1 MSLWGITTAA
11 EDKPKFLPVD
21 KNAAG
26 STGAREHAIA
36 VAGGWGL
43 APGLAASGND
53 NANATP
59 EVLVCVRNL
68 AEFMGS
74 ASIIGINWTDA
85 TVANTGT
92 FDITVTF
99 DEAVDITS
107 ATRSADQVITNK
119 AYILLS
125 RVGKTDMVEDS
136 TMACQYFSGSG
147 SNQIVFRGLAVTNAA
162 AGFLAFNGEGVGE
175 AGIIT
180 GINFD
185 GTAAMT
191 EEDGK
196 AANGLRLESGTAS
209 AGTAGGSLLAD
220 GSACTSVTVAGAITA
235 STAFVIDGLSG
246 ATLVAGM
253 TITVNGAG
261 GTPAASITDAD
272 GNTGISTDNSLT
284 IATVTNQTTFTVSE
298 AVTIAN
304 DIVLLAST
312 NGGAEVIADALNF
325 AVAGPKFDS
334 RVDIKTITRVGADDS
349 VAVELENG
357 TEDLDGQDNVGGG
370 NNFRMVQES
379 GNAASLGTGDNALR
393 NIEGRTIRTDPYVV
407 ETALDDAATFLAS
420 GSTSGT
426 ANVLKGMD
434 VAAA

>member
-1 MSLWGITTAA
+1 MGLWGTTTAV

-21 KNAAG
+21 SNASG
-26 STGAREHAIA
+26 SMGARENAIA

-43 APGLAASGND
+43 SPGLAASGND
-53 NANATP
+53 NLNAQP
-59 EVLVCVRNL
+59 EVLVCVKNL
-68 AEFMGS
+68 AIFMGS
-74 ASIIGINWTDA
+74 ASVIGVDWTDA
-85 TVANTGT
+85 TVGNVGD

-107 ATRSADQVITNK
+107 ATRTANQVITNK

-125 RVGKTDMVEDS
+125 RVGKTDMVEDN

-147 SNQIVFRGLAVTNAA
+147 SNQLVFRGRSATNAA
-162 AGFLAFNGEGVGE
+162 AGFLAFNGEGVGDT
-175 AGIIT
+175 GVIT
-180 GINFD
+180 GINFN
-185 GTAAMT
+185 GTATAK

-196 AANGLRLESGTAS
+196 SALGFRLESGTSS
-209 AGTAGGSLLAD
+209 AGTAGGSVLAD
-220 GSACTSVTVAGAITA
+220 GSACTSVTVAGAINAT
-235 STAFVIDGLSG
+235 TAFVIDGLSG

-312 NGGAEVIADALNF
+312 NGGEEIAADAINF
-325 AVAGPKFDS
+325 AVAGPLFNTES
-334 RVDIKTITRVGADDS
+334 NIKTITRTGADDS
-349 VAVELENG
+349 VALELEDG
-357 TEDLDGQDNVGGG
+357 TTDLDDVGGG
-370 NNFRMVQES
+370 QGDDFRLVQES
-379 GNAASLGTGDNALR
+379 GNAASNNSDGRNA
-393 NIEGRTIRTDPYVV
+393 EGKGIALTDPYVV
-407 ETALDDAATFLAS
+407 EISLNDAATFLAS

-426 ANVLKGMD
+426 ANILKGVD

>member
-53 NANATP
+53 NADATP

-220 GSACTSVTVAGAITA
+220 GSAAATLTVNGALTQA
-235 STAFVIDGLSG
+235 TTLVVDAVAG
-246 ATLVAGM
+246 ATLVAGQV
-253 TITVNGAG
+253 ITVNGSGSA
-261 GTPAASITDAD
+261 PAASITDAD
-272 GNTGISTDNSLT
+272 GGTGISTDNSLT
-284 IATVTNQTTFTVSE
+284 ITAVASQTSVTVSE
-298 AVTIAN
+298 PITVAN
-304 DIVLLAST
+304 NIVLLAST
-312 NGGAEVIADALNF
+312 NGGEEIVSDSLNF
-325 AVAGPKFDS
+325 TVAGPTYDS
-334 RVDIKTITRVGADDS
+334 RSDIKTITRTGADDS
-349 VAVELENG
+349 VAIELEDG
-357 TEDLDGQDNVGGG
+357 TEDLDGQDTVGTG
-370 NNFRMVQES
+370 NIFRLVQES
-379 GNAASLGTGDNALR
+379 GNAASNNSDGRNAEGDGNV
-393 NIEGRTIRTDPYVV
+393 TDAYVV
-407 ETALDDAATFLAS
+407 ETALNDAATFTES
-420 GSTSGT
+420 GSTSGS
-426 ANVLKGMD
+426 ANILKGID